1 VKYVALLMHGEH
13 ETVAQRNV
21 TTPLV
26 MIGDLEHGYIIYLI
40 GGDVR
45 KYREPALASLGHL
58 TIAWI

>member
-1 VKYVALLMHGEH
+1 VRFVALLMHGEH
-13 ETVAQRNV
+13 EAAEHRNV

-26 MIGDLEHGYIIYLI
+26 MIGDLEHGYIIFLI